1 MNKIR
6 IALLSI
12 FILFSSLS
20 LSMACEFL
28 KEQIGTP
35 VSILMDKYD
44 YFDGPPEGDTEIFT
58 YVKEYG
64 SNDLCDNIELENTVI
79 KVFIREDK
87 FIGVEILGMPGEAKE
102 SKILNF
108 AKTNLG
114 YTTDENIDD
123 EWIGAIT
130 ISSPV
135 VDVLYGRVK
144 DFDGIYESL
153 SITKTEY
160 LDNLSDLDLVEFF

>member
-1 MNKIR
+1 
-6 IALLSI
+6 
-12 FILFSSLS
+12 
-20 LSMACEFL
+20 
-28 KEQIGTP
+28 
-35 VSILMDKYD
+35 
-44 YFDGPPEGDTEIFT
+44 
-58 YVKEYG
+58 
-64 SNDLCDNIELENTVI
+64 
-79 KVFIREDK
+79 
-87 FIGVEILGMPGEAKE
+87 MPGEAKE

-130 ISSPV
+130 MSSPV